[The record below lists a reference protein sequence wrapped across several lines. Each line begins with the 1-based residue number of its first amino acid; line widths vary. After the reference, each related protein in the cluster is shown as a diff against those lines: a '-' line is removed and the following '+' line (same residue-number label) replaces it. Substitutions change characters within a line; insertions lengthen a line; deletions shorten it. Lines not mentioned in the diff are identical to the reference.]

1 MRIRSLFIGFALC
14 LTVSMFGQEMTPKE
28 VQMQEKAKAVIA
40 KMTIK
45 EKISQ
50 LMNDAVGIDRLGI
63 KPYNWWSEA
72 LHGVARSG
80 RATMFPE
87 PIGLG
92 ATFDGDLVHSIGE
105 VISKEAR
112 AKYYIAQ
119 KIHNYGIYAG
129 LTFWSPNVNIFR
141 DPRWGRGMET
151 YGEDPFLTGTL
162 GTAFVKGMQGD
173 DPFYLRVAACA
184 KHYAVH
190 SGPEKDRHV
199 FNVNPSK
206 RDLFETYLPAF
217 KMLVQQGKVEAIM
230 GAYNRVYGKSA
241 SGSDYLLTDILRK
254 DWGFKGHIVSDCG
267 AVTDIWLGHK
277 IAESGAEAAAIA
289 IKAGLNLECGNTFSH
304 LEEAVQQGL
313 LTEADLDK
321 ALIPLMMTR
330 LKLGILEPDSACPY
344 NEEQESVIGCQKHI
358 DIARKA
364 AQESMVLLKNDNVL
378 PLKKDIKSLFV
389 VGPAATDVFYEMGN
403 YYGVSDRMSTY
414 LSGIASKVSAG
425 TSINYRQGFLA
436 IMPKLNDMD
445 YSTGEA
451 KGAEVCILF
460 IGNSGNMEGEEGEAI
475 ASSARGDRVDIN
487 LPESQ
492 LRYLRELRK
501 GNKHKIVTVVTGGS
515 PIDMTEISELSD
527 AVVMAWYPG
536 QEGGYAIGDLLFG
549 DVGFT
554 GRLPITFPKSV
565 DAFPAYNN
573 YSMNGRTYKYM
584 KDNVMYS
591 FGYGLT
597 YGKVTYS
604 NTTVINAKKYKGK
617 EDLQLQVTLK
627 NDGSKAITE
636 VAQVYLSAPEAGVST
651 PIESLIAFQ
660 RVALQPNESKNV
672 TFFIAPEKLQMVQA
686 DGTSKIMKGTYTVT
700 VAGAAPGARTTEL
713 GVSSS
718 QAMFTIK

>member
-1 MRIRSLFIGFALC
+1 MRTRSLFVGLALC
-14 LTVSMFGQEMTPKE
+14 LTVPVIGQEQMPKE
-28 VQMQEKAKAVIA
+28 AQMQEKAKAVIA
-40 KMTIK
+40 KMTLK
-45 EKISQ
+45 EKVGQ

-92 ATFDGDLVHSIGE
+92 ATFDDDVVHAIGE
-105 VISKEAR
+105 AISKEAR
-112 AKYYIAQ
+112 AKYDVAQ

-151 YGEDPFLTGTL
+151 YGEDPFLAGTL

-173 DPFYLRVAACA
+173 DPFYLRAAACA

-199 FNVNPSK
+199 FDVNPSK

-217 KMLVQQGKVEAIM
+217 NMLVQQGKVEVVM

-267 AVTDIWLGHK
+267 AVTDIWKGHR
-277 IAESGAEAAAIA
+277 IAHSGAEAAAIA
-289 IKAGLNLECGNTFSH
+289 VKAGLNLECGNTFSH

-313 LTEADLDK
+313 LTEADLDNT
-321 ALIPLMMTR
+321 LMPLMMTR
-330 LKLGILEPDSACPY
+330 LKLGILEPDSDCPY

-389 VGPAATDVFYEMGN
+389 IGPAATDVFYEMGN

-460 IGNSGNMEGEEGEAI
+460 IGNSGNIEGEEGEAI
-475 ASSARGDRVDIN
+475 ASSARGDRVDIK

-492 LRYLRELRK
+492 LNYLRDLRK
-501 GNKHKIVTVVTGGS
+501 DNNHKIVTVVTGGS
-515 PIDMTEISELSD
+515 PVDMTEISELSD

-549 DVGFT
+549 DAGFT

-565 DAFPAYNN
+565 DALPAYDD

-584 KDNVMYS
+584 KDNIMYP

-604 NTTVINAKKYKGK
+604 DATVVNAKKYKGK
-617 EDLQLQVTLK
+617 ENLQLQVTLK
-627 NDGSKAITE
+627 NDGDQEATE
-636 VAQVYLSAPEAGVST
+636 VAQVYVSAPEAGVHT
-651 PIESLIAFQ
+651 PIESLIAFR
-660 RVALQPNESKNV
+660 RVTLQPKENKTI
-672 TFFIAPEKLQMVQA
+672 TFSIAPEKLQMVQA
-686 DGTSKIMKGTYTVT
+686 DGTSKLMKGTYTVM
-700 VAGAAPGARTTEL
+700 VAGAAPGSRTTEL

-718 QAMFTIK
+718 QASFVIK

>member
-1 MRIRSLFIGFALC
+1 MRTGSLFIGLTLC
-14 LTVSMFGQEMTPKE
+14 LAVPAFGQEQMPKE
-28 VQMQEKAKAVIA
+28 AQMQEKAKAVIA
-40 KMTIK
+40 QMTLK
-45 EKISQ
+45 EKVGQ
-50 LMNDAVGIDRLGI
+50 LMNDAVGIDRLGV

-92 ATFDGDLVHSIGE
+92 ATFDDDLVHAIGE
-105 VISKEAR
+105 AVSKEAR
-112 AKYYIAQ
+112 AKYDVAQ

-173 DPFYLRVAACA
+173 DPFYLRAAACA

-199 FNVNPSK
+199 FDVNPGK

-217 KMLVQQGKVEAIM
+217 KMLVQQGKVEAVM

-267 AVTDIWLGHK
+267 AVTDIWKGHR
-277 IAESGAEAAAIA
+277 IAKSGAEAAAIA
-289 IKAGLNLECGNTFSH
+289 VKAGLNLECGNTFSH

-313 LTEADLDK
+313 LTEADLDN
-321 ALIPLMMTR
+321 ALMPLMMTR
-330 LKLGILEPDSACPY
+330 LKLGILEPDPSCPY

-364 AQESMVLLKNDNVL
+364 AQESMVLLKNDHVL

-389 VGPAATDVFYEMGN
+389 IGPAATDVFYEMGN

-451 KGAEVCILF
+451 KSAEVCILF
-460 IGNSGNMEGEEGEAI
+460 IGNSGNVEGEEGEAI
-475 ASSARGDRVDIN
+475 ASSARGDRVDIK

-492 LRYLRELRK
+492 LNYLRDLRK
-501 GNKHKIVTVVTGGS
+501 DNKHKIVTVVTGGS

-536 QEGGYAIGDLLFG
+536 QEGGYAMGDLLFG
-549 DVGFT
+549 DAGFT
-554 GRLPITFPKSV
+554 GRLPITFPKSI
-565 DAFPAYNN
+565 DALPAYDD

-584 KDNVMYS
+584 KDNIMYP

-597 YGKVTYS
+597 YGKVSYS
-604 NTTVINAKKYKGK
+604 DATVVNANKYKGK
-617 EDLQLQVTLK
+617 ENLQLQVTLK
-627 NDGSKAITE
+627 NDGDRAVTE
-636 VAQVYLSAPEAGVST
+636 VAQVYLSAPEAGVHT
-651 PIESLIAFQ
+651 PIESLIAFR
-660 RVALQPNESKNV
+660 RVILQPKENKTI
-672 TFFIAPEKLQMVQA
+672 TFSIAPEKLQMVQA
-686 DGTSKIMKGTYTVT
+686 DGTSKLMKGTYSVMI
-700 VAGAAPGARTTEL
+700 AGAAPGTRTTEL
-713 GVSSS
+713 GISSS
-718 QAMFTIK
+718 QASFIIK